1 MTSFLRAA
9 AVTAAALS
17 LVVITGCGSSDTKS
31 SNDYISAINKVQT
44 DFAANVQK
52 VGSGTSANGSD
63 PAAAAKKTF
72 ADLKTAI
79 DKAIS
84 DLKGVNPPDKVKSL
98 HGDLISE
105 MQEFETDVKAAGA
118 SLSTKDSS
126 KILKAQSA
134 FATSAGT
141 LGTRISQTIDA
152 INKKLHS

>member
-1 MTSFLRAA
+1 MTWVLRAA
-9 AVTAAALS
+9 AVAAAALS
-17 LVVITGCGSSDTKS
+17 LVVITGCGSSDKKS
-31 SNDYISAINKVQT
+31 SNDYVAAINKVQT

-52 VGSGTSANGSD
+52 VGSGTSTNGGS

-98 HGDLISE
+98 HNDLISE
-105 MQEFETDVKAAGA
+105 MQEFDKDVKAAGA
-118 SLSTKDSS
+118 SLSSKDPS

-134 FATSAGT
+134 FASSAGT
-141 LGTRISQTIDA
+141 LGTRISQTINA
-152 INKKLHS
+152 INKKLHG